1 MLTRVDAGT
10 PFLPGSRAGRQRT
23 LMALAMARSRR
34 NIEARERFSSTRANI
49 MMNCPRCGSTSL
61 DERERSG
68 VTVDVCPSCR
78 GVWLDRGELE
88 KLLGHA
94 KRELEEERAYYASA
108 QDDREPPSSSRR
120 HEHHR
125 GSSRDHGHPHGRPH
139 YKKRS
144 WLENLG
150 EIFD

>member
-1 MLTRVDAGT
+1 
-10 PFLPGSRAGRQRT
+10 
-23 LMALAMARSRR
+23 
-34 NIEARERFSSTRANI
+34 

-61 DERERSG
+61 DERERNG

-94 KRELEEERAYYASA
+94 KRELEEERAYYVS
-108 QDDREPPSSSRR
+108 DERDREPPSSSRR
-120 HEHHR
+120 HEPQHR
-125 GSSRDHGHPHGRPH
+125 SAGHDQRAQHGRH

-144 WLENLG
+144 WLDNLG